1 MTNSHALRVSL
12 VPFHANS
19 VTTATPRLS
28 RWHRR
33 YYKMEKQVFK
43 IRLKKGD
50 TVVVRSGKYKGKTGK
65 ITATHPAEN
74 KVTVEGINIVKKH
87 VKPNKTYPQGG
98 IVEVTKRI
106 LVSKVGIMDPT
117 SKKPSRIGFAVDKD
131 GKKTRVLKSS
141 GKEIK

>member
-1 MTNSHALRVSL
+1 
-12 VPFHANS
+12 
-19 VTTATPRLS
+19 
-28 RWHRR
+28 
-33 YYKMEKQVFK
+33 MEKQVFK

-65 ITATHPAEN
+65 VTATHPTEN
-74 KVTVEGINIVKKH
+74 KITVEGINVVKKH
-87 VKPNKTYPQGG
+87 VKPNRTYPQGG
-98 IVEVTKRI
+98 IVEVTKPI

-117 SKKPSRIGFAVDKD
+117 SKKATRIGYSVDKD